1 MNTEIKTLN
10 GWYEFSNR
18 TGKELVSDSNKSF
31 DEISDGKYSSNR
43 IGSVPFIN
51 TPCFFIKFGTIWLNS
66 SSVKCPLKLI

>member
-18 TGKELVSDSNKSF
+18 TGKESLVSDSNKSF

-43 IGSVPFIN
+43 IKG
-51 TPCFFIKFGTIWLNS
+51 
-66 SSVKCPLKLI
+66 

>member
-18 TGKELVSDSNKSF
+18 TGKESLVSDSNKSF

-43 IGSVPFIN
+43 IKGWTENKQVFETKNIWGKFVFIVA
-51 TPCFFIKFGTIWLNS
+51 K
-66 SSVKCPLKLI
+66 